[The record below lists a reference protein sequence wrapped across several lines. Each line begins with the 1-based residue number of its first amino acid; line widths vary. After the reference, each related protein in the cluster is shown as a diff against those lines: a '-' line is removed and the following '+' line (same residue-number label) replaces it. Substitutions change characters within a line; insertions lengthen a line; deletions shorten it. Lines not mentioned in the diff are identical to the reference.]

1 MISLQNRQPFM
12 RALIQRVK
20 KAAVHIGGEKR
31 AEIGPGMLVLLGV
44 SREDDAAD
52 AEYLCRKIANL
63 RIFDD
68 EQGVMNLNIAAA
80 DGECLVVSQFTLY
93 ADTRKG
99 NRPSYYRAAGHETAV
114 PLYEKFCQLL
124 SEAAGRPVQKGVFG
138 AEMKCALIND
148 GPVTIIIDS
157 RLRE

>member
-1 MISLQNRQPFM
+1 M
-12 RALIQRVK
+12 RIVVQRAAQASVTVSGETVASIGK
-20 KAAVHIGGEKR
+20 GLFILVGVETGDTEEDARWLASKAA
-31 AEIGPGMLVLLGV
+31 A
-44 SREDDAAD
+44 
-52 AEYLCRKIANL
+52 L

-68 EQGVMNLNIAAA
+68 SDGVMNVNVSDAG
-80 DGECLVVSQFTLY
+80 GELLAVSQFTLT
-93 ADTRKG
+93 ASTRKG

-124 SEAAGRPVQKGVFG
+124 SEAVGRPVQKGVFG